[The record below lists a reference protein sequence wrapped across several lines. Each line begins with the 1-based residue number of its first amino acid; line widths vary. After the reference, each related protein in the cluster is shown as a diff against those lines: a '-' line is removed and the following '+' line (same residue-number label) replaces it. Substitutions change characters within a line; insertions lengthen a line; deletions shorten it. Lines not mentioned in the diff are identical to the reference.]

1 MSTTPRTSEQHD
13 ACVREFR
20 ALMTEDYADGATF
33 RKAIETFIADHGAQG
48 LDGYAKPCVSDL
60 FQLCARTLDY
70 DVPATKAATR
80 NHLLALG
87 KVSKWVEFEV
97 TAEDL
102 AYFLL
107 EIALPGGKGR
117 WAKALLEAKPLLCP
131 RIVNDDPICRNLKLP
146 ANDQAG
152 AWQWTMERLTQEC
165 LESVGS
171 AGHYS
176 RDAVKNANTLLT
188 LAYLW
193 QGNGEQRTTTSD
205 MADEKVDWMARHR
218 ETLGR
223 QDEEIVNRF
232 LAGCRRERLVGLGG
246 EMSAGNTPQ
255 ARPLRL

>member
-1 MSTTPRTSEQHD
+1 
-13 ACVREFR
+13 
-20 ALMTEDYADGATF
+20 MTEDYADGATF
-33 RKAIETFIADHGAQG
+33 RKAIETFLATRGGQG
-48 LDGYAKPCVSDL
+48 LDGYAGSGVSDL

-70 DVPATKAATR
+70 DVPATKTETR
-80 NHLLALG
+80 NHLAALG
-87 KVSKWVEFEV
+87 KMSKWVGFEETV
-97 TAEDL
+97 EDL
-102 AYFLL
+102 TYFLL
-107 EIALPGGKGR
+107 ENALLEGHGR
-117 WAKALLEAKPLLCP
+117 WAKSLLEAKPLLCP

-205 MADEKVDWMARHR
+205 MADEKVGWMARHR

-232 LAGCRRERLVGLGG
+232 LAGWRRERLVGMGG

-255 ARPLRL
+255 ARPMRL